1 MENSREETKKDL
13 TMARSCAVNELQRK
27 DDVLVKKNACKIN
40 VEYLVL
46 YLISNC
52 M

>member
-27 DDVLVKKNACKIN
+27 DDVLVKKKK
-40 VEYLVL
+40 
-46 YLISNC
+46 C
-52 M
+52 MQNKCGIFSSVFDK